1 MNKDKAL
8 EDLFLTNR
16 LTFDDNEAFLSALN
30 KRLDAVEFIKQY
42 QEKKN
47 RQYRHY
53 MIAALAI
60 GIVIGCGM
68 MVFALTMQPISL
80 QMSCFQTV
88 GLRFLSD
95 NFRIILISF
104 TSILLAGVATLIFYL
119 FTDFG
124 EMKMATNRRT

>member
-8 EDLFLTNR
+8 EDLFLANR
-16 LTFDDNEAFLSALN
+16 PTFDDNEAFLSALN

-80 QMSCFQTV
+80 QMGCFQTV

-95 NFRIILISF
+95 NFRIIFISV

-124 EMKMATNRRT
+124 EMKMVTNRRT

>member
-16 LTFDDNEAFLSALN
+16 PTFNDNEAFLSALN

-124 EMKMATNRRT
+124 EMKMATNRRI

>member
-16 LTFDDNEAFLSALN
+16 PTFDDNDAFLSALN

-124 EMKMATNRRT
+124 EMKMAANRRT

>member
-8 EDLFLTNR
+8 EDLFLANR
-16 LTFDDNEAFLSALN
+16 PTFDDNEAFLSALN

-80 QMSCFQTV
+80 QMNCFQTV

-124 EMKMATNRRT
+124 EMKIATDRRT

>member
-16 LTFDDNEAFLSALN
+16 PTFDDNEAFLSALN